1 MSKSKIHV
9 IEADLG
15 GNMND
20 VVEKRDH
27 LGRAIAALAKTES
40 ADIHFHDFKEAL
52 AGAPV
57 ILLEC
62 SDDFLKK
69 VEKLDGFVKAHDVWP
84 DMETERSPALT
95 AYFTSTPAPAAQ
107 QQNRRKPRRP
117 GM

>member
-1 MSKSKIHV
+1 MTGAA
-9 IEADLG
+9 E
-15 GNMND
+15 D
-20 VVEKRDH
+20 VVKSRDN
-27 LGRAIAALAKTES
+27 LGRDIAALAKKEG
-40 ADIHFHDFKEAL
+40 AEIHFHDFKEAL

-57 ILLEC
+57 LLLEC
-62 SDDFLKK
+62 SNDFLKK
-69 VEKLDGFVKAHDVWP
+69 VEKLDGFVKAHDVWQ